1 MLPPPADK
9 AMFSHMKW
17 LYFLLGVMALGASG
31 CADKNPL
38 VGGPTTQVVQSAQL
52 PAPGREDLILQQRSY
67 LIGPFDKV
75 AIDVYGVPE
84 LTRTVQVD
92 ASGRISLPLVGDL
105 EASGNTPSQLAEMI
119 KARLRERYV
128 RDPQVIVNADT
139 VNQTITVD
147 GEVERPGLYPVFG
160 RMTLMRAI
168 ATAQGVTEF
177 AATNYVVVFRRVN
190 NQNLAALY
198 DLRAIRQAIY
208 EDPEVYANDVVL
220 VNESRGRRVFHNVIQ
235 SSPLLVTPLVAL
247 LDNQ

>member
-1 MLPPPADK
+1 
-9 AMFSHMKW
+9 MKW
-17 LYFLLGVMALGASG
+17 LYFLLGVMALGTSG

-38 VGGPTTQVVQSAQL
+38 VGGPSTQVVQSAGL

-92 ASGRISLPLVGDL
+92 ASGRISLPLVGDI
-105 EASGNTPSQLAEMI
+105 EASGSTPAQLADTI

-139 VNQTITVD
+139 VNQMITVD
-147 GEVERPGLYPVFG
+147 GEVERPGLYPVTG

-168 ATAQGVTEF
+168 ATAQGVST
-177 AATNYVVVFRRVN
+177 
-190 NQNLAALY
+190 
-198 DLRAIRQAIY
+198 LR
-208 EDPEVYANDVVL
+208 
-220 VNESRGRRVFHNVIQ
+220 
-235 SSPLLVTPLVAL
+235 
-247 LDNQ
+247 